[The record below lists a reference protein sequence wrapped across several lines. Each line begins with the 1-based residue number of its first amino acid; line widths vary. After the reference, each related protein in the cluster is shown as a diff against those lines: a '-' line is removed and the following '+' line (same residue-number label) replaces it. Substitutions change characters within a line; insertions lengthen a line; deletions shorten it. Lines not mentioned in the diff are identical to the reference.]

1 MSTGRPKDN
10 ENPPQ
15 VAPLFSPPR
24 DEGDWGL
31 YVHGTPGDI
40 EDQYPQRSPQ
50 VVPLTE
56 SPSASFSSV
65 GDSKSNNDIPIPP
78 PILRIPSRGVFLSDE
93 ERKIQRKKDITL
105 MIGFPEYTPDMNEY
119 HKRVVKKIEILFQ
132 QGRITAEERDE
143 AIADS
148 EPSKCQKALQTTS
161 DIATCQPIWWFARWF
176 SQSKAKRQGGRKTR
190 KIRKRRKKRK
200 RRKSRRKRKTKK
212 RKSLFKKKR
221 TKRRKGGYGG
231 KSTKRTKRRKR

>member
-1 MSTGRPKDN
+1 MSTSTGRPK
-10 ENPPQ
+10 EGEQ

-24 DEGDWGL
+24 NDDDGGWGL

-56 SPSASFSSV
+56 SPSASFSSA
-65 GDSKSNNDIPIPP
+65 GDSKSDNDIQGPP

-119 HKRVVKKIEILFQ
+119 HKRVVEKIEILFQ

-148 EPSKCQKALQTTS
+148 EPSKCDKALQTTS
-161 DIATCQPIWWFARWF
+161 DIVTCQPIWWFARWF
-176 SQSKAKRQGGRKTR
+176 SQRKAKPTKREGGK
-190 KIRKRRKKRK
+190 KSRKRHKKRKKRK
-200 RRKSRRKRKTKK
+200 SRKRKTKK
-212 RKSLFKKKR
+212 RKTKKR
-221 TKRRKGGYGG
+221 KSKKLKKTKRR
-231 KSTKRTKRRKR
+231 RKK